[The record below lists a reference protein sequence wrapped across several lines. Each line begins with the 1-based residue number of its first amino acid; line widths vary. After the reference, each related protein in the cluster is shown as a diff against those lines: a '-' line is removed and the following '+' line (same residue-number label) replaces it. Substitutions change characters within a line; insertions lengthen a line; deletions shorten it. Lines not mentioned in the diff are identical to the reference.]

1 MTPKQ
6 TWTVAMS
13 VALAFVVGYAGAV
26 FSNSSKVA
34 KREDPFDVL
43 HARIGHQLPPAR
55 FIAPGEKPVP
65 DDSWRKGKV
74 VLVLVTTSCDACLQ
88 EAQFLRT
95 VVGKRN
101 DVKFLGVLSFEQDPP
116 SLQKAQSVFPFPVVR
131 DDQMSLMQGLG
142 VTGVPIKIYL
152 ENGVVKQ
159 TWGGASMTEQSRA
172 GFTQWLTNVT

>member
-6 TWTVAMS
+6 TWTVTMG
-13 VALAFVVGYAGAV
+13 VALAVVVGYAGAV
-26 FSNSSKVA
+26 FSTASKVA
-34 KREDPFDVL
+34 ERKDPFTVL
-43 HARIGHQLPPAR
+43 NKRIGNQLPPAR
-55 FIAPGEKPVP
+55 FIAPDEKALA

-74 VLVLVTTSCDACLQ
+74 VLVMVTTSCDACLL
-88 EAQFLRT
+88 EAQFLRG

-101 DVKFLGVLSFEQDPP
+101 DVKFLGVLSFEQDGA
-116 SLQKAQSVFPFPVVR
+116 SLQKAQSIFPFPVVR
-131 DDQMSLMQGLG
+131 DDGMALMMGLG

-159 TWGGASMTEQSRA
+159 TWGGASMSEQARA